1 MEKKPASYMNPY
13 VAGIG
18 LGLVLLGAF
27 VVSGRGLGASG
38 AIMRTVV
45 KAEKIVSQEHVDA
58 NAYLSTYGGGE
69 RDPWDEWLVLETL
82 GVLVGGLLSG
92 AGARRIR
99 WETHHGPRISRG
111 KRLVFAAVGGGLFG
125 YGARLA
131 RGCTSGIALTGGAT
145 LAVGSWITMLCIFA
159 GAYGLAWFLRRLWI

>member
-1 MEKKPASYMNPY
+1 MQAKPYLNSYL
-13 VAGIG
+13 AGIG
-18 LGLVLLGAF
+18 LGLVLLAAF

-45 KAEKIVSQEHVDA
+45 QAEKAVAPSHVDA
-58 NAYLSTYGGGE
+58 NPYLAAYGGGD
-69 RDPWDEWLVLETL
+69 RNPWDEWLVLETL

-92 AGARRIR
+92 AFGRRISR
-99 WETHHGPRISRG
+99 EINHGPRITPRQ
-111 KRLVFAAVGGGLFG
+111 RLGYAVLGGALFG

-145 LAVGSWITMLCIFA
+145 LAVGSWATMLAIFA
-159 GAYGLAWFLRRLWI
+159 GAYGLAYFMRRLWI